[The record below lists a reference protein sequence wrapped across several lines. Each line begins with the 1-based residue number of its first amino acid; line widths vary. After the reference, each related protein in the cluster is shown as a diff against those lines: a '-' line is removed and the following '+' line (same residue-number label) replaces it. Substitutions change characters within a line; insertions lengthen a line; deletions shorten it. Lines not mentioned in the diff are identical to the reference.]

1 MLLVLYTYF
10 SITKIGTCI
19 HVLYIEYKKTLGGK
33 LHKKIAKLAILTRY
47 LSQFYARSACVS
59 NGDHTVTA
67 RSFIIRVLNACFI
80 HGRAAGELLYCC
92 IAHDGVCLAVC

>member
-67 RSFIIRVLNACFI
+67 RSFIIPVLNACFI
-80 HGRAAGELLYCC
+80 HGRAAAELYCC

>member
-10 SITKIGTCI
+10 SITKIGI